1 MLISVHSLRSYVP
14 LVNLIGVIFQIADD
28 YLNLQSDAV
37 RGDQLACHLLLL
49 SMLLKQYKQNKGFC
63 EDLTEGKFSFP
74 IVHSIRA
81 DTSNQRLLSTWLH
94 LISIMLS

>member
-37 RGDQLACHLLLL
+37 RA
-49 SMLLKQYKQNKGFC
+49 N
-63 EDLTEGKFSFP
+63 
-74 IVHSIRA
+74 
-81 DTSNQRLLSTWLH
+81 
-94 LISIMLS
+94 